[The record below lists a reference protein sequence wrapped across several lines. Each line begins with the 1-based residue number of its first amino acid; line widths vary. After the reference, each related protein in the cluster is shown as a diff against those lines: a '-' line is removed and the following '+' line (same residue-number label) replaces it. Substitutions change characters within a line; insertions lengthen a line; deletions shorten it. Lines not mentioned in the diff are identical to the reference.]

1 MLESHH
7 SLVVKALQKLYKNC
21 VNNEGFPGEPLAESA
36 NGHPVTH
43 EILDRLGLIRQA
55 EETDDPDE
63 DSEDLQYLK
72 SLSTSTECSATT
84 DPSPEPITP
93 PEPSSSNCS
102 PIDPPLD
109 GGKPSKWGFPLF
121 PPAAQADQ
129 FHDYSDP
136 NYQQHTM
143 MMSRQALGTAADLG
157 GNVPPSPSC
166 PGNVSLPAGLP
177 SHHNIPYWYYN
188 AGCCNEEDLVKAHNI
203 HPPMMTG
210 MSPRQTAA
218 GLPVDMLNNYHLPF
232 QEQQQQQ
239 QQQQQALYTATSL
252 APGWSFPPSG

>member
-36 NGHPVTH
+36 NGHPLTH

-55 EETDDPDE
+55 EETDEPDE
-63 DSEDLQYLK
+63 ESEDLQYLK
-72 SLSTSTECSATT
+72 SLSTSTESSATT

-102 PIDPPLD
+102 PVDPPQD
-109 GGKPSKWGFPLF
+109 GGKSFKWGFPLF
-121 PPAAQADQ
+121 PPATSQADQ
-129 FHDYSDP
+129 VHDYSDP

-143 MMSRQALGTAADLG
+143 MMSRQALGTAGNLG
-157 GNVPPSPSC
+157 GDMPPSSSC
-166 PGNVSLPAGLP
+166 PGNVPLPSGLP
-177 SHHNIPYWYYN
+177 SHHNIPYWYYD
-188 AGCCNEEDLVKAHNI
+188 AGGCNEQDLVKAHNI

-210 MSPRQTAA
+210 LDPHQTAA
-218 GLPVDMLNNYHLPF
+218 GLPVDMLNNYHLHF
-232 QEQQQQQ
+232 QE

-252 APGWSFPPSG
+252 APGWTFAPSG

>member
-36 NGHPVTH
+36 NGHPLTH

-55 EETDDPDE
+55 EETDEPDE
-63 DSEDLQYLK
+63 ESEDLQYLK

-121 PPAAQADQ
+121 PPATQADQ

-143 MMSRQALGTAADLG
+143 MMSRQALGTAASLG
-157 GNVPPSPSC
+157 GDVPPSSC
-166 PGNVSLPAGLP
+166 PGNVSLHSGLP

-188 AGCCNEEDLVKAHNI
+188 AGGCNEEDLVKARNI

-210 MSPRQTAA
+210 LSPHQTAA
-218 GLPVDMLNNYHLPF
+218 GLPIGMLNNYHLPF

-239 QQQQQALYTATSL
+239 QQAFYTATSL
-252 APGWSFPPSG
+252 APGWTFPPSG